1 MNELPKRVRRETR
14 LLIHRSPTV
23 QAAWFTGAVSQP
35 VAPSKP
41 RRMTALV
48 TGAVQGVGYRRFV
61 QRRAQDLG
69 LAGFAENLSDGKV
82 EIVAEGTADAL
93 AMLLH
98 WVRRGPPHADVR
110 EVDVQYAETTG
121 LVDFHIY

>member
-1 MNELPKRVRRETR
+1 MVYYGVN
-14 LLIHRSPTV
+14 
-23 QAAWFTGAVSQP
+23 QP
-35 VAPSKP
+35 VEPPKP

-69 LAGFAENLSDGKV
+69 LAGFAENLFDGKV
-82 EIVAEGTADAL
+82 EIVAEGQADAL
-93 AMLLH
+93 ESLLH

-121 LVDFHIY
+121 LVGFHIY